1 MELVPIGFIETPFL
15 NSSGVPI
22 QPSASEAKG
31 VVHVAEPYRDALQD
45 VAGFERIWL
54 LYWCDRAAPP
64 QMLVT
69 PYLHGPVRGLFA
81 TRALSR
87 PNPLGLSSVRL
98 DGVDGLRLYVSQVD
112 ILHGTPLLD
121 IKPYVAGF
129 DAFPTQR
136 NGWLDAVGVAA
147 IKQGRSD
154 QRFQNQGTGEKE

>member
-1 MELVPIGFIETPFL
+1 
-15 NSSGVPI
+15 
-22 QPSASEAKG
+22 
-31 VVHVAEPYRDALQD
+31 
-45 VAGFERIWL
+45 
-54 LYWCDRAAPP
+54 
-64 QMLVT
+64 
-69 PYLHGPVRGLFA
+69 
-81 TRALSR
+81 
-87 PNPLGLSSVRL
+87 
-98 DGVDGLRLYVSQVD
+98 LYVSQVD